1 MVKRLTM
8 TIGITPRT
16 KKNSQQIVTK
26 KVKGKS
32 IPIIIPSK
40 AYRQYEKDAGL
51 FIKGKGL
58 KIDYPVNLKVLY
70 YMPTRRKVDL
80 VNLLE
85 ATCDILVKYEV
96 LQDDNSE
103 IVKSHDGSRVLLD
116 RENPR
121 AEICIEALEIE
132 TQR

>member
-8 TIGITPRT
+8 TIGIPPRT

-26 KVKGKS
+26 NVNGKS

-58 KIDYPVNLKVLY
+58 KIDYPVNLKVVY

>member
-8 TIGITPRT
+8 TIGIPPRT

-26 KVKGKS
+26 KVNGKS

-58 KIDYPVNLKVLY
+58 KIDYPVNLKVVY

-103 IVKSHDGSRVLLD
+103 IVKSHDGSKVLID

-121 AEICIEALEIE
+121 AEVCIEVLEIE